1 MPRKQPTRYAFI
13 GAGAIAQ
20 RRHLPEC
27 SANPDAVVAAIADP
41 VKGRAAEQAERFGGV
56 AFTRWEKM
64 LDETDLDAVVV
75 ATPNALHAPQTIA
88 ALKRGLHVLVEKP
101 MATTRTEAR
110 QMIAAAKK
118 AKRHLM
124 VGMNQRLMPAHIK
137 AREVLKRG
145 TLGRV
150 LSFETSFKHGGPD
163 GWSVD
168 GASSW
173 FFKKKLAVLG
183 VNGDLGIH
191 KADLMRYLLGEEFTH
206 VGGQVTT
213 RDKTLPDG
221 RPIPVDDN
229 AWLTLK
235 TESGAIGSINISWTN
250 YGSYEANGTT
260 ILCENGVMRIG
271 EDPKFGVVVQLKDGQ
286 QECYAT
292 GAMASN
298 NAQVA
303 SGVID
308 TFTQCIRERRKP
320 TIDGQEGYQ
329 ALNVILTAVEASKEG
344 KTKRIGR

>member
-1 MPRKQPTRYAFI
+1 MSKKPTRYGFI

-27 SANPDAVVAAIADP
+27 LANTDSAVAAIADP
-41 VKGRAAEQAERFGGV
+41 VKGRAAEQAERFGGN
-56 AFTRWEKM
+56 AWTNWETM
-64 LDETDLDAVVV
+64 LDEAELDAVVV

-101 MATTRTEAR
+101 MATTRAEAK

-124 VGMNQRLMPAHIK
+124 VGMNQRLMSAHVK
-137 AREVLKRG
+137 ARAVLARG

-150 LSFETSFKHGGPD
+150 LAFETSFKHSGPD

-213 RDKTLPDG
+213 RDKKLPGG
-221 RPIPVDDN
+221 RDIPVDDN

-235 TESGAIGSINISWTN
+235 TESGIIGSINISWTH

-260 ILCENGVMRIG
+260 LFCENGVMRIG
-271 EDPKFGVVVQLKDGQ
+271 EDPQYGVVVQLKDGQ
-286 QECYAT
+286 QECYNV

-298 NAQVA
+298 DTQVA

-308 TFTQCIRERRKP
+308 SFTDCIRERRKP
-320 TIDGQEGYQ
+320 VIDGLEGYR

-344 KTKRIGR
+344 KTKRIPR

>member
-1 MPRKQPTRYAFI
+1 MKTPTRYGFI

-27 SANPDAVVAAIADP
+27 LANDDSVVAAIADP
-41 VKGRAAEQAERFGGV
+41 RKGRAAEQAGHFGGE
-56 AFTRWEKM
+56 AYTNWERM
-64 LDETDLDAVVV
+64 LNEAELDAVVV
-75 ATPNALHAPQTIA
+75 ATPNAFHAPQTIA

-101 MATTRTEAR
+101 MATTRAEAR

-118 AKRHLM
+118 AKRYLM
-124 VGMNQRLMPAHIK
+124 VGMNQRLMPVHVK
-137 AREVLKRG
+137 AREVLERG

-150 LSFETSFKHGGPD
+150 LAFETSFKHGGPD

-173 FFKKKLAVLG
+173 FFKKKLAVMG

-213 RDKTLPDG
+213 RDKKLPDG
-221 RPIPVDDN
+221 RDIPVDDN

-235 TESGAIGSINISWTN
+235 TESGIIGSINISWTH

-260 ILCENGVMRIG
+260 IFCENGVMRIG
-271 EDPKFGVVVQLKDGQ
+271 EDPQFGVIVQLKDGQ
-286 QECYAT
+286 QECYVT

-298 NAQVA
+298 TQQVA

-308 TFTQCIRERRKP
+308 SFTDCIRSRRKP
-320 TIDGQEGYQ
+320 VIDGLEGYK

-344 KTKRIGR
+344 KTKKIPR

>member
-1 MPRKQPTRYAFI
+1 MSKKPARYGFI

-27 SANPDAVVAAIADP
+27 LANPNSVVAAIADP
-41 VKGRAAEQAERFGGV
+41 AKGRAAEQAERFGGH
-56 AFTRWEKM
+56 AWTRWETM
-64 LDETDLDAVVV
+64 LDEADLDAVVV
-75 ATPNALHAPQTIA
+75 ATPNALHAPQTVA

-101 MATTRTEAR
+101 MATTRAEAR

-118 AKRHLM
+118 ARRYLM
-124 VGMNQRLMPAHIK
+124 VGMNQRLMPAHVK
-137 AREVLKRG
+137 AREVLERG

-150 LSFETSFKHGGPD
+150 LAFETSFKHGGPD

-213 RDKTLPDG
+213 RDKKLPDG
-221 RPIPVDDN
+221 RDIPVDDN

-235 TESGAIGSINISWTN
+235 TESGVIGSINISWTH

-260 ILCENGVMRIG
+260 LFGEHGVMRIG
-271 EDPKFGVVVQLKDGQ
+271 EDPQYGVVVELKDGQ
-286 QECYAT
+286 RECYAT
-292 GAMASN
+292 GKMASN
-298 NAQVA
+298 HAQVA

-308 TFTQCIRERRKP
+308 SFTDCIRARRKP
-320 TIDGQEGYQ
+320 VIDGTEGYR

-344 KTKRIGR
+344 KTKRITR

>member
-1 MPRKQPTRYAFI
+1 MPKPPVRYGFV

-27 SANPDAVVAAIADP
+27 AANPASVVAAIADP
-41 VKGRAAEQAERFGGV
+41 VKGRAAEQAQRFGG
-56 AFTRWEKM
+56 AAWRNWQTM
-64 LDETDLDAVVV
+64 LDEADLDAVVV
-75 ATPNALHAPQTIA
+75 ATPNALHAPQTLA
-88 ALKRGLHVLVEKP
+88 ALRRGLHVLVEKP
-101 MATTRTEAR
+101 MATTRDQAK

-118 AKRHLM
+118 AQRYLM
-124 VGMNQRLMPAHIK
+124 VGMNQRLMPAHVK
-137 AREVLKRG
+137 AREVLQRG

-150 LSFETSFKHGGPD
+150 LAFETSFKHGGPD

-168 GASSW
+168 GAASW

-213 RDKTLPDG
+213 RDKKRPDG

-235 TESGAIGSINISWTN
+235 TESGVVGSINISWTH
-250 YGSYEANGTT
+250 YGRHEANGTT
-260 ILCENGVMRIG
+260 LFGEHGVMRIG
-271 EDPKFGVVVQLKDGQ
+271 EDPRFGVVIDLKNGD
-286 QECYAT
+286 QECHAV

-298 NAQVA
+298 THQVA

-308 TFTQCIRERRKP
+308 GFTDNIQRRRP
-320 TIDGQEGYQ
+320 PSINGIEGYR
-329 ALNVILTAVEASKEG
+329 ALNVILTAVEAAKEG
-344 KTKRIGR
+344 KTKRIPR

>member
-1 MPRKQPTRYAFI
+1 MPKPPTRYGFI
-13 GAGAIAQ
+13 GAGAISQ

-27 SANPDAVVAAIADP
+27 MASPDSVVAAIADP
-41 VKGRAAEQAERFGGV
+41 VKGRAIEQANRFGGN
-56 AFTRWEKM
+56 TWTQWESM
-64 LDETDLDAVVV
+64 LDEAELDAVVV

-101 MATTRTEAR
+101 MATTRAEAK

-118 AKRHLM
+118 AKRYLM
-124 VGMNQRLMPAHIK
+124 VGMNQRLMPAHVK
-137 AREVLKRG
+137 AREVLEQG

-150 LSFETSFKHGGPD
+150 LAFETSFKHGGPD

-206 VGGQVTT
+206 VGGLVTT
-213 RDKTLPDG
+213 RDKKREDG
-221 RPIPVDDN
+221 RLIPVDDN
-229 AWLTLK
+229 AWLNLT
-235 TESGAIGSINISWTN
+235 TESGIIGSINISWTH

-260 ILCENGVMRIG
+260 LFCENGVLRIG
-271 EDPKFGVVVQLKDGQ
+271 EDPKFGVVAQLKNGQ
-286 QECYAT
+286 QECYAV

-298 NAQVA
+298 DAQVA

-308 TFTQCIRERRKP
+308 SFTDCIRNRRKP
-320 TIDGQEGYQ
+320 VIDGMEGYK
-329 ALNVILTAVEASKEG
+329 ALNVILTAVEAAKEG
-344 KTKRIGR
+344 KTKKIPR